1 MSRGGTAK
9 SFAVLLALA
18 GVGTAC
24 QTRKDPPAGAPGE
37 MIYELQNCANCH
49 GKNGEGNML
58 GPPLAKLT
66 SNWSAERLVAF
77 LTDPEPVLAA
87 DERLRTLAGTYSS
100 QMTRYDNLT
109 EEQRRVLADWLLARH
124 P

>member
-1 MSRGGTAK
+1 
-9 SFAVLLALA
+9 
-18 GVGTAC
+18 
-24 QTRKDPPAGAPGE
+24 

-49 GKNGEGNML
+49 GGNGEGNAL
-58 GPPLAKLT
+58 GPPLARLT
-66 SNWSAERLVAF
+66 SNWSAEEMVAF

-87 DERLRTLAGTYSS
+87 DERLRTLAGAYST

-109 EEQRRVLADWLLARH
+109 EEQRLVLARWLLERH